1 MPLADAFNHKASL
14 VLLQDGWEVAESAH
28 QQKRGGA
35 RHGTD
40 GCSSEEDDIDED
52 SGSASSDNGSGGDD
66 DDNSSSGG
74 GSSSGK
80 EDSSSSDADDPHHGF
95 AVGGMTLPHVDCSAE
110 SMLQDA
116 GAGAG
121 SCLYACHDV

>member
-28 QQKRGGA
+28 QQNRGGA

-40 GCSSEEDDIDED
+40 GCSSEEDDSDED

-66 DDNSSSGG
+66 ADNSSSGG
-74 GSSSGK
+74 GSSSRSASA
-80 EDSSSSDADDPHHGF
+80 SSTRPSSR
-95 AVGGMTLPHVDCSAE
+95 T
-110 SMLQDA
+110 
-116 GAGAG
+116 
-121 SCLYACHDV
+121 